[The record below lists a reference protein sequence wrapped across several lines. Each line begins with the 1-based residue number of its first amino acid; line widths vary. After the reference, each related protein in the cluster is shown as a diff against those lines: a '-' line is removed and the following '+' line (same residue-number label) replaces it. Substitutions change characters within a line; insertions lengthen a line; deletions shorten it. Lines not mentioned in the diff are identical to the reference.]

1 MSWSTWQSGVDPVLI
16 WSGWGGGDGGVA
28 PQGELEQV
36 GGGRGGGGT
45 PG

>member
-16 WSGWGGGDGGVA
+16 WSGWGGDGGVA

-36 GGGRGGGGT
+36 GGGGGGGGT